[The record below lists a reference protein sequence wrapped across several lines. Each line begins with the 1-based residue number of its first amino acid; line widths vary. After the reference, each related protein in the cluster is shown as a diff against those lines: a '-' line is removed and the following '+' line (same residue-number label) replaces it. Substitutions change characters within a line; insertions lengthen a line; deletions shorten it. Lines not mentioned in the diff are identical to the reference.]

1 MSVPPTCVASEI
13 MKLRP
18 LSAGLF
24 GALLALAGPNHLP
37 FGGLPVM
44 VGKASADESGKQGG
58 TAGRAPSVPMARD
71 PSAAVAEEY
80 EAARRQGT
88 REAFELFIA
97 RHGDDPL
104 AEKARAEL
112 KQLAR

>member
-1 MSVPPTCVASEI
+1 
-13 MKLRP
+13 MKIRS
-18 LSAGLF
+18 LSAGLL
-24 GALLALAGPNHLP
+24 GALLALAGPGHLP

-44 VGKASADESGKQGG
+44 VGNANADERGKESAKQGG
-58 TAGRAPSVPMARD
+58 TAGRAPSVPIARA

-80 EAARRQGT
+80 ESARRKGT

-104 AEKARAEL
+104 AAQARTEL
-112 KQLAR
+112 QQLVR

>member
-1 MSVPPTCVASEI
+1 
-13 MKLRP
+13 
-18 LSAGLF
+18 
-24 GALLALAGPNHLP
+24 
-37 FGGLPVM
+37 M
-44 VGKASADESGKQGG
+44 VGKANADESGKQGG

-80 EAARRQGT
+80 ESAGRKGT

-104 AEKARAEL
+104 AVQARAAL
-112 KQLAR
+112 RQLAR

>member
-1 MSVPPTCVASEI
+1 

-24 GALLALAGPNHLP
+24 GALVALSGPGHPLSR
-37 FGGLPVM
+37 GLPVM
-44 VGKASADESGKQGG
+44 VEKANADQGG
-58 TAGRAPSVPMARD
+58 KGAHTPSVPPARD

-80 EAARRQGT
+80 EFARQKGT

-104 AEKARAEL
+104 AAQARAEL
-112 KQLAR
+112 KRLSR

>member
-1 MSVPPTCVASEI
+1 

-24 GALLALAGPNHLP
+24 GALVVLAGLDHLP
-37 FGGLPVM
+37 FGGLPVRI
-44 VGKASADESGKQGG
+44 GKANADDDGK
-58 TAGRAPSVPMARD
+58 AVARAPSVPAARD

-80 EAARRQGT
+80 EAARRKGT

-97 RHGDDPL
+97 RHGDSPL
-104 AEKARAEL
+104 AERARGEL
-112 KQLAR
+112 TRLPR

>member
-1 MSVPPTCVASEI
+1 
-13 MKLRP
+13 MKVRL

-24 GALLALAGPNHLP
+24 GALVALSGSGHIP

-44 VGKASADESGKQGG
+44 VGKANADESGKQGG
-58 TAGRAPSVPMARD
+58 TARAPSVPMARD
-71 PSAAVAEEY
+71 PLAAVAEEY
-80 EAARRQGT
+80 ESARRKGT

-104 AEKARAEL
+104 AEQARAEL

>member
-1 MSVPPTCVASEI
+1 

-24 GALLALAGPNHLP
+24 GALVALAGPDHLP
-37 FGGLPVM
+37 FGGVPVM
-44 VGKASADESGKQGG
+44 VGKANADESGKQGG

-80 EAARRQGT
+80 ESAGRKGT

-97 RHGDDPL
+97 RHSEDPL
-104 AEKARAEL
+104 AEQARAEL
-112 KQLAR
+112 KRLAR

>member
-1 MSVPPTCVASEI
+1 
-13 MKLRP
+13 MKRRS

-24 GALLALAGPNHLP
+24 GAFVALAGPGHLT

-44 VGKASADESGKQGG
+44 VGKAYADESGKQGG
-58 TAGRAPSVPMARD
+58 RAGRAPSVPMARD

-80 EAARRQGT
+80 ESARRKGT

-104 AEKARAEL
+104 AERARAEL

>member
-1 MSVPPTCVASEI
+1 
-13 MKLRP
+13 MKRRS

-24 GALLALAGPNHLP
+24 GAVAALAGRCHLP

-44 VGKASADESGKQGG
+44 AGKAHADESGKESARQGG

-80 EAARRQGT
+80 ETARRKGT
-88 REAFELFIA
+88 RQAFELFIA

-104 AEKARAEL
+104 AAQARAEL

>member
-1 MSVPPTCVASEI
+1 
-13 MKLRP
+13 MKLGP

-24 GALLALAGPNHLP
+24 GLLVALAGPGHLP

-44 VGKASADESGKQGG
+44 VGKANADESGKESGKESARQGG

-80 EAARRQGT
+80 ESARRKGT

-104 AEKARAEL
+104 AERARAEL

>member
-1 MSVPPTCVASEI
+1 

-18 LSAGLF
+18 LSAGLL
-24 GALLALAGPNHLP
+24 GVLVALAGPGHLP

-44 VGKASADESGKQGG
+44 VGKANADESGKESARQGG
-58 TAGRAPSVPMARD
+58 TAGRAPSGPMARD
-71 PSAAVAEEY
+71 PAAAVAEEY
-80 EAARRQGT
+80 ESARRKGT

-104 AEKARAEL
+104 AEQARAEL
-112 KQLAR
+112 QQLAR

>member
-1 MSVPPTCVASEI
+1 
-13 MKLRP
+13 MKVRL

-24 GALLALAGPNHLP
+24 GALVALSGSGHLP

-44 VGKASADESGKQGG
+44 VGKANADESGKQGG
-58 TAGRAPSVPMARD
+58 TAGRAPSLPMARD

-80 EAARRQGT
+80 ESARRKGT

-104 AEKARAEL
+104 TERARAEL